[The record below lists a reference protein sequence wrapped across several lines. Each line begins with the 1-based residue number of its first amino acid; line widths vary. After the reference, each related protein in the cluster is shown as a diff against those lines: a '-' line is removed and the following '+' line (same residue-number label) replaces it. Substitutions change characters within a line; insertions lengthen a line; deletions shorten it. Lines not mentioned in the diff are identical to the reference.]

1 MRVASLVNCSVN
13 VISRKELG
21 VVEPCLPNPPLV
33 SKDKL
38 RTFILEKGA
47 WNETVHSRDAFTH
60 SLSLT
65 HSIVNFY
72 RIAAN
77 MEQMAW
83 TNMTT
88 FAGAIRRARELYFTE
103 LFEKFEAANKKK
115 GTRLAHSR
123 FRLGDTTL
131 KLTTQLCACGVHTQ
145 EASSP
150 RCSRL
155 LARFP
160 SFDRAHPATLSICH
174 DLSTCLP
181 ADLPTYL
188 IETCVTYCMID
199 NPLGR

>member
-1 MRVASLVNCSVN
+1 MALLMRVASLVNCSVN

-131 KLTTQLCACGVHTQ
+131 KLTTQLCVWCAYTGGFFTKMLKT
-145 EASSP
+145 P
-150 RCSRL
+150 R
-155 LARFP
+155 
-160 SFDRAHPATLSICH
+160 SIPK
-174 DLSTCLP
+174 L
-181 ADLPTYL
+181 
-188 IETCVTYCMID
+188 
-199 NPLGR
+199 